1 MNEASRRLVEDG
13 DHDGRAAAVYVSGDN
28 ASIRT
33 VAEISHRVPDI
44 GAAVLNAGAARVPA
58 KFEGR
63 PLSLDSCRAAAAVLD
78 AGIVIPAHYDGWT
91 HFAEGLTDIEL
102 AFREAGLSSLL
113 RISPHGDWAALG
125 H

>member
-1 MNEASRRLVEDG
+1 M
-13 DHDGRAAAVYVSGDN
+13 SGDN

-33 VAEISHRVPDI
+33 VAEISHRVPNI
-44 GAAVLNAGAARVPA
+44 GTAVLNAGAARVPA

-63 PLSLDSCRAAAAVLD
+63 PLSLDSCRAAAAAAVLD

-102 AFREAGLSSLL
+102 AFSEAGLSSLL
-113 RISPHGDWAALG
+113 RISPHGDWVALRP
-125 H
+125 